1 MACLQPTIHNPTHR
15 ILQWYS
21 ARPYIGHHALVIA
34 FYALLSL
41 TLSWPTVLHF
51 TTGLTSGGI
60 DAKHNLWTFWHT
72 QQALLGQ
79 QPLFDAPFLYYPEGI
94 SLLVHGVGPLTSLF
108 ALPFWWLGP
117 EAAYNSALLIGL
129 TLSGYCTYLLGRGLG
144 FSRGVALFTG
154 VLVMSSPM
162 CIAGLR
168 NHITKVFVGTTPLTL
183 LALHH
188 TLNIDRSRWWAVA
201 TMGALLLTLLHTG
214 YQFIFTSLAIGF
226 FVLVALYRSLPEQRR
241 ELLLRITFLGVS
253 GLVLIGPLLFAIVQT
268 SQNSPIAV
276 DVNAD
281 SLRSPDLVQYF
292 LPVPHSRIFG
302 DYTTQTIQPYVD
314 TNQMTLNEETAVS
327 LPIIGLI
334 LGIVAW
340 FMTKGQARWWAIAT
354 LIFILFSLGPL
365 LRVWGGTHF
374 TQYEL
379 PIILPYALLT
389 ELPGLEFMRSPGR
402 FMMVGFVLLA
412 ITAGFG
418 LHSLTQ
424 RIPRYGPLL
433 ISIATVLVLIEHW
446 PQPLPQEVLP
456 EIPTFYQTL
465 ARDSEEYG
473 VFDLPLKS
481 STSMAYN
488 WNAMHYSSTY
498 QYFQMTHNKGI
509 AGGYISRTYEE
520 HPVFSGVFTDWVDT
534 LQINEQSAV
543 YESFVADLAYH
554 NYRYVVLHKNLFGTG
569 DSDSGVQRSI
579 EFLNAVFGEQRPF
592 IDNEQIRVYA
602 VEPPEDTTTLRWG
615 ENWQPLEANGRWATS
630 SASVIVD
637 SPVQQPVLLELEP
650 ITIGEDHDNID
661 RGLLTINI
669 NDGIVATSTI
679 TSEQPLNIPLGLSA
693 GEQEITLTIRDYMD
707 GTYRLLPFAM
717 HTINLRTF
725 DQFER
730 PADILVNG
738 QEQDSTDARMVALHG
753 PGWYPREAASGS
765 RWGQSPA
772 EMYVYSD
779 IPQQVALQV
788 APQLV
793 YDGSNILSNEGQ
805 LQVIVNNNQTTA
817 QSTGETDVLTIPTQ
831 LEAGW
836 NSIKFTSI
844 AGNFAPETFFPGTGD
859 QRTLS
864 FLMQWIDIR
873 SLP

>member
-1 MACLQPTIHNPTHR
+1 MAFLRPALYRPTYRLFQWHN
-15 ILQWYS
+15 
-21 ARPYIGHHALVIA
+21 ARPHVGHHTLVITL
-34 FYALLSL
+34 YALLSVA
-41 TLSWPTVLHF
+41 LSWPTVLHF

-79 QPLFDAPFLYYPEGI
+79 QPLFDAPFLYYPQGI

-144 FSRGVALFTG
+144 FSRGVALFAG
-154 VLVMSSPM
+154 VVVMSSPM

-168 NHITKVFVGTTPLTL
+168 NHITKVFVGTIPLTL
-183 LALHH
+183 LALHY
-188 TLNIDRSRWWAVA
+188 TLDINRSRWWTVG

-214 YQFIFTSLAIGF
+214 YQFIFTSLAISF

-241 ELLLRITFLGVS
+241 ELLIRTVFLGAS
-253 GLVLIGPLLFAIVQT
+253 SLVLIGPLLFAIVQT
-268 SQNSPIAV
+268 SQNSTIAV
-276 DVNAD
+276 DMNAD
-281 SLRSPDLVQYF
+281 SLRSPDMVQYF
-292 LPVPHSRIFG
+292 LPVPHSRLFG
-302 DYTTQTIQPYVD
+302 DYTSQAIQPYVD

-327 LPIIGLI
+327 LPIVGVVLS
-334 LGIVAW
+334 IVAW
-340 FMTKGQARWWAIAT
+340 FMARGQARWWAIAT

-365 LRVWGGTHF
+365 LRVWGETHF

-418 LHSLTQ
+418 LHNLTQ

-433 ISIATVLVLIEHW
+433 VGVATVLVLIEHW

-456 EIPTFYQTL
+456 EVPAFYQTL

-488 WNAMHYSSTY
+488 WSAMHYSSTY

-520 HPVFSGVFTDWVDT
+520 HPVFGDVFTDWADT
-534 LQINEQSAV
+534 LQINEHSAV
-543 YESFVADLAYH
+543 YDSFVADLAYH
-554 NYRYVVLHKNLFGTG
+554 NYRYVVLHKNLFGAG
-569 DSDSGVQRSI
+569 NNDPGVQRSI
-579 EFLNAVFGEQRPF
+579 EFLNAVFVEQQPF

-602 VEPPEDTTTLRWG
+602 VDPPEDTTTLRWG
-615 ENWQPLEANGRWATS
+615 ENWQPLEANGRWANS
-630 SASVIVD
+630 PASLIVD
-637 SPVQQPVLLELEP
+637 SSDRQPVLLELEP
-650 ITIGEDHDNID
+650 VTIGEPDQNID
-661 RGLLTINI
+661 HGLLMVNI
-669 NDGIVATSTI
+669 NDKIVDTSTI
-679 TSEQPLNIPLGLSA
+679 TPGQTLSIPLGLST
-693 GEQEITLTIRDYMD
+693 GEQEITLTIQNYMD
-707 GTYRLLPFAM
+707 GTYMPLPFAM

-730 PADILVNG
+730 PADILING
-738 QEQDSTDARMVALHG
+738 REQDSLDARMVALHG
-753 PGWYPREAASGS
+753 PGWYSQEADSGS

-772 EMYVYSD
+772 EMHVYSD
-779 IPQQVALQV
+779 IAQEVTVQVAS
-788 APQLV
+788 QLV
-793 YDGSNILSNEGQ
+793 YDGSDTLGNEVQ
-805 LQVIVNNNQTTA
+805 LQSVVNNNPTTA
-817 QSTGETDVLTIPTQ
+817 QTVGEAAVLTIPTQ

-836 NSIKFTSI
+836 NNITFTSA
-844 AGNFAPETFFPGTGD
+844 AGNFAPDAFFPGS
-859 QRTLS
+859 RKLS
-864 FLMQWIDIR
+864 VR
-873 SLP
+873 